1 MAEKIPT
8 KNPKKWWWLA
18 AVAVPIAVA
27 VINNVSDIFR
37 PGSGGGGNTTNI
49 YGSQFNAAVTF
60 NTINVVDQADKAGIE
75 FSESDLETLQQAISL
90 FQARQFNAAI
100 PLLQSLEEVA
110 PVPAVLNS
118 LGEAHLATGDC
129 KAAKR
134 YYQAMIDR
142 DPNSLAAQNN
152 TGPSFDPTKCVE
164 ILATDTPAVPLGT
177 PSTETAIVYGLAVV
191 DQGSAI
197 RTTASVL
204 PTIVVL
210 PLTRFSEPGV
220 AEVLVVSAGTDL
232 RSFTPVQRAK
242 QFDVPMVVEPG
253 VYDLI
258 LDLNEQSMIRLVEGL
273 EIASAQQATIDPNA
287 FVSFIGVQ
295 QLTLD
300 GFPQLAQVSVLDTGT
315 STSGYVRF
323 KHSTQQVGVP
333 LLVEPG
339 KYDIYAEPV
348 GGRFIRLAEGVDIR
362 IGEGVAVNT
371 DAKVAVIVHDD
382 PQLQGFELERIYLV
396 TAGTDLQTRHS
407 ILQEANSFGQPF
419 LVAADGRYDVVL
431 KPVNGNPVKVQEGV
445 SPTPG
450 EIVRFGVQPD

>member
-1 MAEKIPT
+1 
-8 KNPKKWWWLA
+8 
-18 AVAVPIAVA
+18 
-27 VINNVSDIFR
+27 
-37 PGSGGGGNTTNI
+37 
-49 YGSQFNAAVTF
+49 
-60 NTINVVDQADKAGIE
+60 
-75 FSESDLETLQQAISL
+75 
-90 FQARQFNAAI
+90 
-100 PLLQSLEEVA
+100 
-110 PVPAVLNS
+110 
-118 LGEAHLATGDC
+118 
-129 KAAKR
+129 
-134 YYQAMIDR
+134 MIDR
-142 DPNSLAAQNN
+142 NLNALPAQNN
-152 TGPSFDPTKCVE
+152 PDPSFDPMQCIEKP
-164 ILATDTPAVPLGT
+164 ATGT
-177 PSTETAIVYGLAVV
+177 PVQSGPAVV

-204 PTIVVL
+204 PTIVVS
-210 PLTRFSEPGV
+210 PLTRFSEPGITD
-220 AEVLVVSAGTDL
+220 VLVVLAGTNL
-232 RSFTPVQRAK
+232 SSFTPVQRAK

-258 LDLNEQSMIRLVEGL
+258 LDPKGQSMIRLIKGL
-273 EIASAQQATIDPNA
+273 EIASAQQVTINPNA
-287 FVSFIGVQ
+287 FVSFIEVP

-300 GFPQLAQVSVLDTGT
+300 GFPQLAQIFVLDAGT

-323 KHSTQQVGVP
+323 KHSTKQVGVP
-333 LLVEPG
+333 LLLEPG

-371 DAKVAVIVHDD
+371 NAKVAVIVHDD

-407 ILQEANSFGQPF
+407 ILQEANSFGHPF

-450 EIVRFGVQPD
+450 EIVRFGTRPD